1 MNVDLAKIKPHE
13 LNKLPGDA
21 FRQVLT
27 QLVELQQADRKENQ
41 LMYYEPVSKFAR
53 KFHNSKSKTKCL
65 GGGNGSSKTETAF
78 VDIIMRAT
86 GIIPNSLKDDI
97 DPNDKDIFRG
107 PIAVRVVCESLTT
120 VLHPILLPKLKW
132 WNWTGVDTPG
142 GKRGHWGWIPKT
154 SLIDGSW
161 DRSWS
166 EKTRILRIL
175 YTNPATGQIGGE
187 SSIQFMSHDQDPS
200 DFASG
205 DFHIVLHDEP
215 PKFSIWRENEARTM
229 RVNGTMM
236 LAMTWPDDPSIPVD
250 WIFDEVYDKAQEG
263 SANYNPDITWIN
275 LYTTDNPNL
284 NQEAVGKQAGK
295 WSNETR
301 QVRIFGQPIRFS
313 NRIHPLF
320 TDSTR
325 HWCFNC
331 KKEVIPVDD
340 GSCPD
345 CHNGE
350 VEPFNHVEQTDPNGS
365 WPCIF
370 ILDPHPRKPHMFCW
384 LQVDPKDDLCLIQE
398 GELAQ
403 EPAMVKKMV
412 YDIESEMGLYV
423 PIRLMD
429 PNMGASPS
437 GTKREISWQQ
447 EFMDAGLACDLAI
460 DSDVGRSRIN
470 EYLKPDQHTRRPRLI
485 VAERCTKA
493 ISQIKRYVWDDF
505 KASLE
510 KDLKQKPKTKY
521 DDWPTMLKYGLNF
534 DPSFSLL
541 KEGAAVIQTRKKGK
555 SNGSSGRVRL
565 RVR

>member
-1 MNVDLAKIKPHE
+1 MALDLANLTPAQ
-13 LNKLPGDA
+13 LTKLPGDA
-21 FRQVLT
+21 FKQVLS
-27 QLVELQQADRKENQ
+27 QIVELQQADRKENQ
-41 LMYYEPVSKFAR
+41 LLYYKPVSKHAEA
-53 KFHNSKSKTKCL
+53 FHLDKAKTKCL

-78 VDIIMRAT
+78 VDIVMRAT
-86 GIIPNSLKDDI
+86 GIIPNALKEKI
-97 DPNDKDIFRG
+97 DPNDRDIFRG
-107 PIAVRVVCESLTT
+107 PIACRVVCESLTT

-132 WNWTGVDTPG
+132 WMWSGVDTPG
-142 GKRGHWGWIPKT
+142 GDKGHWGWIPKT

-166 EKTRILRIL
+166 EKLRILRL
-175 YTNPATGQIGGE
+175 RYCDPVTGTFKGE

-215 PKFSIWRENEARTM
+215 PKYAIWRENEARTM

-236 LAMTWPDDPSIPVD
+236 LAMTWPDDPAIPVD
-250 WIFDEVYDKAQEG
+250 WIFDEVYDKAQVG
-263 SANYNPDITWIN
+263 SANYNKDISWTN

-284 NQEAVGKQAGK
+284 NQEAVSKQSGK

-325 HWCFNC
+325 HWCFHC
-331 KKEVIPVDD
+331 KKEIIPLDD
-340 GSCPD
+340 GTCLD
-345 CHNGE
+345 CKNKDIE
-350 VEPFNHVEQTDPNGS
+350 SYNHVEQLDPNGS
-365 WPCIF
+365 WPCLF

-384 LQVDPKDDLCLIQE
+384 VQVSPSDDLVLIQE
-398 GELAQ
+398 GECAE
-403 EPAMVKKMV
+403 EPEVVKKV
-412 YDIESEMGLYV
+412 VEGIEVEMGLYV
-423 PIRLMD
+423 PRRLMD

-437 GTKREISWQQ
+437 GKKREISWQQ
-447 EFMDAGLACDLAI
+447 EFENAGLSCDLAI
-460 DSDVGRSRIN
+460 DSDVGRARIN
-470 EYLKPDQHTRRPRLI
+470 EYLKPDPHTRLPRLI
-485 VAERCTKA
+485 VSDRCSRS

-521 DDWPTMLKYGLNF
+521 DDFPTMLKYCLND
-534 DPSFSLL
+534 DPSFNLL
-541 KEGAAVIQTRKKGK
+541 KDGAPVIKTRGPRSVPYNPNKRRHK
-555 SNGSSGRVRL
+555 
-565 RVR
+565 